1 MGYSLQVCLST
12 NESHWLIDLKTRCF
26 SSLDSAGVSYS
37 VVVFVSLIHDNLNTG
52 AGTNLD
58 SKNCSINA
66 TGSYDPCYAAFL
78 SLHLTPSSTG
88 YFEVGTIRC
97 QLPKTYNK
105 VHQF

>member
-1 MGYSLQVCLST
+1 MMT
-12 NESHWLIDLKTRCF
+12 
-26 SSLDSAGVSYS
+26 LD
-37 VVVFVSLIHDNLNTG
+37 TG

-58 SKNCSINA
+58 STKCSTKA

-88 YFEVGTIRC
+88 YFEVGSILC

-105 VHQF
+105 VQTILGYLGLACGP